1 MKPERLMSISEPSAK
16 GYGGIL
22 IVGLAHSGKTEV
34 RRILDTSSRIRSA
47 RRVRQWPHIADET
60 PGTTTAAEIDAYE
73 SAVRRDE
80 TVSSWDL
87 DVDAVV
93 AGWRSLE
100 EPTFSGLLAL
110 LHQQHATRHGADIWC
125 AQINQME
132 PVIERLLLELP
143 GIRIIHTIRD
153 PRDGLGVSR
162 RSGLVGRRGWDLAS
176 WALSA
181 HVAVASR
188 NRHPS
193 RYLVVRWE
201 DLVDAP
207 DVVSE
212 TIGEFIG
219 TDVTVPPDW
228 NLTRKPIGRGIG
240 GRRIYRE
247 VSSLLNSLGYVDRQ
261 GNESGALGTDS
272 AIPDLIDV
280 VGYRVRSRRLHRTV
294 PGYRS

>member
-16 GYGGIL
+16 GHGGIL

-47 RRVRQWPHIADET
+47 RRVRQWPHIADVT
-60 PGTTTAAEIDAYE
+60 PGTTTAAEIEAYVTT
-73 SAVRRDE
+73 VRRDE

-93 AGWRSLE
+93 AGWRALE

-132 PVIERLLLELP
+132 PVIERLLFELP

-153 PRDGLGVSR
+153 PRDGLGVAR

-176 WALSA
+176 WARSA

-201 DLVDAP
+201 DLVDSP

-219 TDVTVPPDW
+219 TDVTVPADW
-228 NLTRKPIGRGIG
+228 NLTRKPIGRGIRG
-240 GRRIYRE
+240 KRIHGE
-247 VSSLLNSLGYVDRQ
+247 ISSLLDSLEYVDRP
-261 GNESGALGTDS
+261 GDDSSALGTDS
-272 AIPDLIDV
+272 AISDV
-280 VGYRVRSRRLHRTV
+280 VDLVCYRIRSRRLHRTI
-294 PGYRS
+294 PRYRP